1 MDFTILAV
9 TLIVIGVLYIIFIVG
24 KYNGKL
30 INLKK

>member
-9 TLIVIGVLYIIFIVG
+9 TLIVIGALYIIFIIV

-30 INLKK
+30 INFKK